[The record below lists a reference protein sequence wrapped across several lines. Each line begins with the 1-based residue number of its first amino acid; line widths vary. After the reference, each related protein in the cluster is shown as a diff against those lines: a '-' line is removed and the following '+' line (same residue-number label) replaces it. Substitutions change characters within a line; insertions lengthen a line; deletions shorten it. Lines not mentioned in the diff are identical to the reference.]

1 MKKITKIFALALACM
16 MIFALQTPTHAAE
29 KASVQGVNQ
38 PQVTVQAEKF
48 THGVTGLYYDS
59 SSKKATVY
67 IQTTSSS
74 YYRYQVQLLNY
85 TKKKVLATEYGS
97 YISFNLKKNQL
108 YYYRVRATSYD
119 YSTGQ
124 YVPVSNWSY
133 GYGINTGICSIKL
146 SGKKVKI
153 KTPKIKGIKKLTLY
167 MSTNKQKGYKKVKTV
182 KAGSTVTLTK
192 FNKKAFKK
200 YKDYYYY
207 VVSTKKQYKF
217 GHSFYIRTV
226 FR

>member
-1 MKKITKIFALALACM
+1 MKKITRIFAFALACI
-16 MIFALQTPTHAAE
+16 MIFALQTPTHAAK
-29 KASVQGVNQ
+29 KASVQGVDQ
-38 PQVTVQAEKF
+38 PQATVQAEKF
-48 THGVTGLYYDS
+48 AHGVDGLYYNS

-133 GYGINTGICSIKL
+133 GYGINTGICSVKM